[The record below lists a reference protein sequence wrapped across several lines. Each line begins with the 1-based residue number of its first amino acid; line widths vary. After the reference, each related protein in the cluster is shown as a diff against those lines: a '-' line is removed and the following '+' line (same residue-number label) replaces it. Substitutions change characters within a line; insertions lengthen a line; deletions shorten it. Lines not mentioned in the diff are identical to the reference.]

1 MAVKTLTNLTPGT
14 HKFSPSHTWVI
25 LTYTAGD
32 LDNTDI
38 SSSTP
43 GVPVSI
49 AWPGSPI
56 ASGSTFTDVD
66 ASGGSEIDASDG
78 TCTDGG
84 GNTNID
90 FGVGVGVAVTKMSL
104 RLETANWIGL

>member
-14 HKFSPSHTWVI
+14 HVFDPTHTWII

-32 LDNTDI
+32 LDNSDI

-49 AWPGSPI
+49 SWPGSPV
-56 ASGSTFTDVD
+56 ATGSTFTDID
-66 ASGGSEIDASDG
+66 ASGGSEIDADDG

-84 GNTNID
+84 GNTNIL
-90 FGVGVGVAVTKMSL
+90 FPVAAGGRRTRAMG
-104 RLETANWIGL
+104 LEICIGMAC